1 MTLRPKSIGF
11 DRCGTLTCFPMRRM
25 ACDLCEGRLSPE
37 RMHLFVKDLDDPRF
51 GVVMG
56 GCKPYGQILEPAWR
70 RACKRRGLATAGGP
84 GRAASRRGR
93 TAHHAAGHPQN
104 RSFNQAPPCDR
115 GVYPVARC
123 SNAFTPLGENH
134 GR

>member
-11 DRCGTLTCFPMRRM
+11 DRCGTATCFSRHRM
-25 ACDLCEGRLSPE
+25 VCDLCEGRLPPE
-37 RMHLFVKDLDDPRF
+37 RMHLFGKDPDDPRF

-56 GCKPYGQILEPAWR
+56 GCKPYGQVLQPAWR

-84 GRAASRRGR
+84 GRAASRRGAPHTMPPAIR
-93 TAHHAAGHPQN
+93 KTAVLTKHPRVIEAYT
-104 RSFNQAPPCDR
+104 RSPGAPMPL
-115 GVYPVARC
+115 P
-123 SNAFTPLGENH
+123 PLGENH